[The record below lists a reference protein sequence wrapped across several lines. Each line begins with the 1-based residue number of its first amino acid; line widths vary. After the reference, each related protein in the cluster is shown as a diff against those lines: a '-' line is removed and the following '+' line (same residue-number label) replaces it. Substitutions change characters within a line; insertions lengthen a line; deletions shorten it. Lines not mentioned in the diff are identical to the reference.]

1 MKTYI
6 ITEQQNNKLTIDL
19 INRIKS
25 NGWDKTAKIVGG
37 NENMVKILNINTPMD
52 FLHLFDDMDVVR
64 SKKRRNWTLFR
75 YIPHKN
81 LMVYDKEDGVVWFDN
96 SEIWSDLAIIFGLK
110 NSEIKQITKD
120 WLEKVY
126 NLRGVITDFSGS
138 TFRDTTL

>member
-1 MKTYI
+1 MKYI
-6 ITEQQNNKLTIDL
+6 ISEQQSDKVVERLTNN
-19 INRIKS
+19 IKS
-25 NGWDKTAKIVGG
+25 DGWENTAKLVGG
-37 NENMVKILNINTPMD
+37 DENLTKVLGITSPMD
-52 FLHLFDDMDVVR
+52 FLHLFDDMVVVR
-64 SKKRRNWTLFR
+64 SKKRPNWTLFR
-75 YIPHKN
+75 YVPHKN
-81 LMVYDKEDGVVWFDN
+81 LMVYDKKDGVVWFDN